1 MFVPIEPIA
10 ASAPTAGDLRR
21 STPEV
26 RDGARWESGFAWL
39 PERCPTAR
47 TFDPCAGNVG
57 EVVTA
62 TVTGGPTGG
71 TMTFSVGAQVT
82 AATAF
87 NAAASVVQAN
97 VNALSNVEPG
107 DVVVTGPA
115 GGPYVFTWR
124 EDYGNAPTI
133 TANGAGLTGG
143 TAPAVNVVTTTGG
156 STVYGDLHG
165 DNSAE
170 QVYHRPVGFRVE
182 RECSTMGGRDQIDME
197 SVRKQADAVTSFE
210 MARELWSGR
219 RTQANPFETP
229 EGPSDTNRY
238 LASPDAAVIAGG
250 FTPVDGI
257 GVLEE
262 EARSGNLGLDVVIH
276 VPIQVMAHLADH
288 LVKTGNQYRTASGAL
303 VVADAG
309 YEGTSPTGEL
319 EDDRRWIY
327 ATSLVNHR
335 LSEIDT
341 HEFVNHRINR
351 RVVVAER
358 LFAAYF
364 DPCTHYGLAVVVPT
378 PAADPA

>member
-10 ASAPTAGDLRR
+10 ASAPSSGGLRR
-21 STPEV
+21 STTEV

-39 PERCPTAR
+39 PERCPVAR
-47 TFDPCAGNVG
+47 TFDPCAGNVS

-62 TVTGGPTGG
+62 TVTGVPTGG
-71 TMTFSVGAQVT
+71 TMTFSVGAQTT

-87 NAAASVVQAN
+87 NAAASLVQTR
-97 VNALSNVEPG
+97 VDALSNVEPG
-107 DVVVTGPA
+107 DVVVTGSA
-115 GGPYVFTWR
+115 GGPYTFTWR
-124 EDYGNAPTI
+124 SDYGNAPTI

-143 TAPAVNVVTTTGG
+143 TAPAVNVVTVTAG

-182 RECSTMGGRDQIDME
+182 RTCSTLGGRDQVDEE

-210 MARELWSGR
+210 MARELWTGA
-219 RTQANPFETP
+219 RTQLNPFTPP
-229 EGPSDTNRY
+229 EGGSDTNRY
-238 LASPDAAVIAGG
+238 LASPDATVLAGG
-250 FTPVDGI
+250 FTPIDGLGLI
-257 GVLEE
+257 EE
-262 EARSGNLGLDVVIH
+262 EARSGNLGLDVMIH
-276 VPIQVMAHLADH
+276 VPIQLVPHLEQA
-288 LVKTGNQYRTASGAL
+288 LVQTGNVLRTQTGAI

-309 YEGTSPTGEL
+309 YDGSSPTGEL

-327 ATSLVNHR
+327 ATGIVNHR
-335 LSEIDT
+335 LSDIDT
-341 HEFVNHRINR
+341 RDFVDQRINR
-351 RVVVAER
+351 RTVVAER